1 MIKIICLGK
10 IKESFLSDAIDEY
23 KKRIEVINLELSEIK
38 SKEENI
44 STTTEIFKKYKQIKE
59 LNREIIDEFID
70 VVLIGK
76 IDPETNER
84 EIDIE
89 MNVIKLD

>member
-1 MIKIICLGK
+1 MMFREKFS
-10 IKESFLSDAIDEY
+10 KEIDEY

>member
-1 MIKIICLGK
+1 MFRDKFSR
-10 IKESFLSDAIDEY
+10 EVDEY

-70 VVLIGK
+70 VVLVGK
-76 IDPETNER
+76 INLETNER

-89 MNVIKLD
+89 MNIIKLE

>member
-1 MIKIICLGK
+1 MIIM
-10 IKESFLSDAIDEY
+10 E
-23 KKRIEVINLELSEIK
+23 
-38 SKEENI
+38 
-44 STTTEIFKKYKQIKE
+44 KE

-70 VVLIGK
+70 VVLVGK
-76 IDPETNER
+76 INPETNER

>member
-1 MIKIICLGK
+1 MIENVTIIDKNGNGIIAEGLMY
-10 IKESFLSDAIDEY
+10 I
-23 KKRIEVINLELSEIK
+23 EIK
-38 SKEENI
+38 SINQKYVFYTLKEMVDNER
-44 STTTEIFKKYKQIKE
+44 IKE

-76 IDPETNER
+76 INPETNER

>member
-1 MIKIICLGK
+1 MF
-10 IKESFLSDAIDEY
+10 KEKFSKEIDEY
-23 KKRIEVINLELSEIK
+23 KNRIEIIDLELSEIK

-70 VVLIGK
+70 AVLIGK
-76 IDPETNER
+76 INPETNER